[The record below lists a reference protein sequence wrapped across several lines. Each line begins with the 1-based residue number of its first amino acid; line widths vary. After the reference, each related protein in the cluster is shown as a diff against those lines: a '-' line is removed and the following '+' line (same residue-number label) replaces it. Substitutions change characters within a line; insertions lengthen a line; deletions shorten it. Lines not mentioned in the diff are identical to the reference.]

1 MQQKRKLCR
10 RETCGTLEMH
20 FSAGSESSMTFS
32 LSIPKFVRV
41 TQGDG
46 IPTNQKV
53 KGGLVG
59 DYHKAKTEALRGL
72 LLRVAAISC
81 WITQEPLDEG
91 ASTAHGV
98 GKDKTCLRI
107 PRHRESKETE
117 LSAEQHQKELG
128 NSALPFEMFYHLFS
142 HFPFML
148 FKKPHHPIH
157 KLLVKAQAFCLSAD
171 QGDYLPLI
179 PTLLNSSAEHPT
191 L

>member
-53 KGGLVG
+53 KGGFVG

-98 GKDKTCLRI
+98 GKDKTCLRT
-107 PRHRESKETE
+107 PRQG
-117 LSAEQHQKELG
+117 EQG
-128 NSALPFEMFYHLFS
+128 NRAVS
-142 HFPFML
+142 
-148 FKKPHHPIH
+148 
-157 KLLVKAQAFCLSAD
+157 
-171 QGDYLPLI
+171 
-179 PTLLNSSAEHPT
+179 
-191 L
+191 